1 VHTIYAE
8 MEVYNEISLLSLPVA
23 MAEDAEPQIGDE
35 VAISVQ
41 NQSIYPMPAF
51 YASPVEPVIYG
62 TLASIDQID
71 GEWFRITTS
80 LGKVGWIHRTS
91 VTGAIQSTSGG
102 TSASGTVTSDE
113 IMLAGR
119 GFSQD
124 IEETYAGQHPEL
136 NFSTVN
142 TMESS
147 WTISPEELYQFLVEG
162 NLIEGTS
169 STTQPETPATGG
181 RTR

>member
-1 VHTIYAE
+1 MLKWRFT
-8 MEVYNEISLLSLPVA
+8 MRFLLILMLFSLPVA
-23 MAEDAEPQIGDE
+23 MAEDAEPQVGDE

-51 YASPVEPVIYG
+51 YASPVEPVSYG
-62 TLASIDQID
+62 TIASIDQID

-80 LGKVGWIHRTS
+80 LGKVGWIHSTS

-102 TSASGTVTSDE
+102 TSASGSVTSDE

-136 NFSTVN
+136 NFTKVN

-147 WTISPEELYQFLVEG
+147 WTISPEQLYQFLIEG
-162 NLIEGTS
+162 NLIEGTA
-169 STTQPETPATGG
+169 STTQPDPPATGG
-181 RTR
+181 R